1 MHPLRSLTMSAVLA
15 RTLAR
20 LEVLASTRRGA
31 LLLFALALLAYA
43 LRAVAWPLKTGRDLD
58 EYLLAYVQLFDGDVL
73 LPWSLL
79 FRTPVAS
86 LYDGLSLDVLGGRLA
101 EPLMALL
108 YAGSVVCWAAA
119 ARAFGAR
126 AALAT
131 AAALLLYQGYA
142 LMFHEL
148 SSEPVFAAAFAGWA
162 LLVTRAARVPSAGR
176 FALAG
181 LGVAVLALVRP
192 GNAVLLAFG
201 IFPFLVAGTWRMRV
215 ERTGAFFLAAVLPL
229 LAWSVHNG
237 ARFDYWGLA
246 RGGNAIVPFYRAF
259 ITDHIISPENGP
271 ESRRLATAMQ
281 RDLLTREPY
290 RSYGVTLDELFAK
303 GSFRVHEDL
312 YLLSDQ
318 VFGWDSDYSV
328 LRRAGVEG
336 VRAHPGTYARGVART
351 LWDELSKAQ
360 FRVVSDGKS
369 GSKGGTAGSST
380 VVVRGR
386 ELPAPTEGEP
396 IPAGQVVWISR
407 PDQSIRQAWTS
418 PTEWSFEF
426 DRPADRP
433 RFEEIRREVDD
444 LFAALPDRT
453 GNAQLALRLD
463 QLSRWFPRP
472 WMWIVLGVAGIAWRR
487 PRRWPTLVALS
498 VSAFAV
504 VLLNALGLFADLHFV
519 LPVAPAFVLLGLGGL
534 LGERRPTTGPA
545 QPY

>member
-1 MHPLRSLTMSAVLA
+1 MHPLRSLTMSSVLA

-79 FRTPVAS
+79 FRTPVAT
-86 LYDGLSLDVLGGRLA
+86 LYDGLTLDVLGGRLA

-108 YAGSVVCWAAA
+108 YAGSIVCWAAA

-126 AALAT
+126 AALGT

-192 GNAVLLAFG
+192 GNAILLAFG

-259 ITDHIISPENGP
+259 ITDHIVSPENGP

-351 LWDELSKAQ
+351 VWDELAKAQ
-360 FRVVSDGKS
+360 FRVVSDGK
-369 GSKGGTAGSST
+369 GGGDGGTAGSST
-380 VVVRGR
+380 VVVGGR

-453 GNAQLALRLD
+453 GNAQLALRLN

-519 LPVAPAFVLLGLGGL
+519 LPVAPAFVLLGLGGI
-534 LGERRPTTGPA
+534 LGTRRAAAAARP
-545 QPY
+545 

>member
-1 MHPLRSLTMSAVLA
+1 M
-15 RTLAR
+15 
-20 LEVLASTRRGA
+20 
-31 LLLFALALLAYA
+31 
-43 LRAVAWPLKTGRDLD
+43 
-58 EYLLAYVQLFDGDVL
+58 
-73 LPWSLL
+73 
-79 FRTPVAS
+79 
-86 LYDGLSLDVLGGRLA
+86 
-101 EPLMALL
+101 
-108 YAGSVVCWAAA
+108 
-119 ARAFGAR
+119 
-126 AALAT
+126 
-131 AAALLLYQGYA
+131 
-142 LMFHEL
+142 
-148 SSEPVFAAAFAGWA
+148 FAAAFAGWA

-351 LWDELSKAQ
+351 VWDELSKAQ